1 MYPYEK
7 FMDEILQHIVSE
19 NAVVQIVCP
28 TVNRIHTV
36 EFGKVTVHRPS
47 VKESSGEMR
56 HITPRESRMRGLSY
70 MCPITVAV
78 NHTVHEKSTNRLLK
92 DVAFSSIP
100 LLSVP
105 SMVRSKYC
113 NLHHNPGDNGEC
125 VIDQGGYFIING
137 SEKTVQAQE
146 KLRTNYPFVFQA
158 KKPSK
163 YIYSCEVRSLHED
176 KMRSTS
182 TLTMHI
188 SMQCN
193 KTPEVALSVPFVTCP
208 VPVYVAFRVNGL
220 DDTEEMVRMIMR
232 GDDDLEMEETLRHI
246 LVNKNPFID
255 MSLDEIYQWVGRHG
269 SKELN
274 VDRRKRYVSHIFHN
288 EFLPHLGMTRD
299 CEKTYKLKCM
309 YLAYMLR
316 KLLNVFMGRTVC
328 DDRDNYKNKRLETV
342 GTLMGI
348 LFRQLYRNFL
358 RTFKLALF
366 KSIESKKYVNVVDA
380 INSRRMTSAMR
391 YHFATGN
398 WSVSKNV
405 HSHASQN
412 GVVQILN
419 RMSHVS
425 TRSQIMRLNTPI
437 NRDGKCAA
445 PRQLHYSHWGIN
457 CPSETPEGQS
467 CGLVKNLCIATH
479 IRVGCKST
487 AIIRLVRMACDEIMN
502 DDMAGYGV
510 QVNGIILGFTN
521 RFRDVRDRI
530 LEMRRSQTVPVD
542 VSMEIQHDDR
552 MLIVHSDSGCCMRPV
567 LRRDKLD
574 ELAALQSVDTMILWR
589 TIVSRKLVDY
599 VDKAEEDGLVVAT
612 HVDEIT
618 PHTTHVEI
626 HQSVVLG
633 LCTALIP
640 FSDHNQAPRNM
651 YQAAMGKQAIGLP
664 ILNYRQRV
672 DLYNHIITYPQLP
685 MVTTTVERNIGTVGL
700 PMGQEAI
707 VAIACYTGYNQEDSL
722 LVNKSALDRGLF
734 RSMIYRTY
742 KEEEKGKNS
751 DSERFCFV
759 DSSMCTKMKHANY
772 GKISRHDGIVNCGES
787 LQANDIIIGKVMR
800 TSEIGKDG
808 NHQIQRDR
816 SVILKNNENG
826 VVDNVYLSS
835 TLEGMKSVRI
845 RTRSMRTPN
854 VGDKFSSRHGQ
865 KGTIGR
871 ILLHEDMPFCTKTG
885 VVPDVIVNPNAVPS
899 RMTIGQL
906 LECLVGKAA
915 CFKGQREDGTP
926 FDTSRSTEAFMDT
939 LHANGFQRHG
949 NERMINGMTGQLI
962 QANIFIGTTY
972 YQKLR
977 HMVEDKIHSR
987 SKGPMQIMTRQP
999 MEGRARGG
1007 GLRFGEMER
1016 DAIVSHGASHVLC
1029 DRLFE
1034 QSDSFDAIVCKKCG
1048 MLCRHSISSKSGG
1061 HCDMCD
1067 TNDTANVK
1075 MPYAFKL
1082 LAQELMALH
1091 ITPKLNL
1098 SECVY

>member
-1 MYPYEK
+1 
-7 FMDEILQHIVSE
+7 
-19 NAVVQIVCP
+19 
-28 TVNRIHTV
+28 
-36 EFGKVTVHRPS
+36 
-47 VKESSGEMR
+47 
-56 HITPRESRMRGLSY
+56 
-70 MCPITVAV
+70 
-78 NHTVHEKSTNRLLK
+78 
-92 DVAFSSIP
+92 
-100 LLSVP
+100 
-105 SMVRSKYC
+105 
-113 NLHHNPGDNGEC
+113 
-125 VIDQGGYFIING
+125 
-137 SEKTVQAQE
+137 
-146 KLRTNYPFVFQA
+146 
-158 KKPSK
+158 
-163 YIYSCEVRSLHED
+163 
-176 KMRSTS
+176 
-182 TLTMHI
+182 MHI
-188 SMQCN
+188 SMQHN
-193 KTPEVALSVPFVTCP
+193 KTPSAVVAVPFVSCP
-208 VPVYVAFRVNGL
+208 IHVYVAFRINGMVEV
-220 DDTEEMVRMIMR
+220 DDMIRVVMR
-232 GDDDLEMEETLRHI
+232 GDEDAEMMETLRYI
-246 LVNKNPFID
+246 FMNNNEFID
-255 MSLDEIYQWVGRHG
+255 MTLDEIYQWVGKHG
-269 SKELN
+269 SKEFSA
-274 VDRRKRYVSHIFHN
+274 DRRKRYVSHIFHN
-288 EFLPHLGMTRD
+288 EFLPHLGMRRD
-299 CEKTYKLKCM
+299 CKQTYDTKCM

-316 KLLNVFMGRTVC
+316 KLLNVFMGRTLC

-358 RTFKLALF
+358 RTFKLSLF
-366 KSIESKKYVNVVDA
+366 KSIESNKYINVVDA

-487 AIIRLVRMACDEIMN
+487 AIVRLVRIACESLLGDNME
-502 DDMAGYGV
+502 GYGV
-510 QVNGIILGFTN
+510 QVNGTILGFTD
-521 RFRDVRDRI
+521 RVEEIHMRI
-530 LEMRRSQTVPVD
+530 LAMRRNQAIPVD
-542 VSMEIQHDDR
+542 VSIEIQRDDR
-552 MLIVHSDSGCCMRPV
+552 MFIIHSDSGCCMRPV
-567 LRRDKLD
+567 LRRDKLHLLASLG
-574 ELAALQSVDTMILWR
+574 ELDTMVMWK
-589 TIVSRKLVDY
+589 TIVSWKLIDY
-599 VDKAEEDGLVVAT
+599 IDKAEEESLVVAT
-612 HVDEIT
+612 CASEIT
-618 PHTTHVEI
+618 PETTHVEI
-626 HQSVVLG
+626 HQCVMLG

-672 DLYNHIITYPQLP
+672 DLYNHIITCPQLP
-685 MVTTTVERNIGTVGL
+685 LVTTTVERNIGTMGL

-722 LVNKSALDRGLF
+722 LMNKSALDRGLF

-742 KEEEKGKNS
+742 KDEEKGKNN

-759 DSSMCTKMKHANY
+759 DCNVCTKMKRANY
-772 GKISRHDGIVNCGES
+772 DKINRRDGIVNTGEV

-808 NHQIQRDR
+808 NRQIQRDR
-816 SVILKNNENG
+816 SVILKNNEHG

-845 RTRSMRTPN
+845 RTRAMRTPN

-915 CFKGQREDGTP
+915 CFQGQREDGTP
-926 FDTSRSTEAFMDT
+926 FDPSRSSEHFMDM
-939 LHANGFQRHG
+939 LQQNGYQRHG
-949 NERMINGMTGQLI
+949 NERMINGMTGAI
-962 QANIFIGTTY
+962 MQASVFIGTTY

-1016 DAIVSHGASHVLC
+1016 DAIVSHGASHVLR

-1034 QSDSFDAIVCKKCG
+1034 QSDSFDAVVCKQCG

-1061 HCDMCD
+1061 HCDLCNASD
-1067 TNDTANVK
+1067 TVSVK
-1075 MPYAFKL
+1075 NPYAFKL
-1082 LAQELMALH
+1082 LMQELMALH
-1091 ITPKLNL
+1091 IAPKLNL
-1098 SECVY
+1098 SERAY